1 MLKIYDIFIE
11 NSILYL
17 YALTFLLAL
26 YRYRKYFDTPFK
38 YFPILL
44 LYTLLTEYLGGLIRK
59 GEIDNPFFIPT
70 AAYLKNN
77 ILIYNIYTIIFF
89 NYFYFIFWKHL
100 KNKDYKKWILY
111 TAVGFSIISLIN
123 LIFQRF
129 DIDSQLIAYLY
140 GAISLLAF
148 IGLYLEENLSKFKHT
163 SIQKKLLLWISLGQ
177 FLFFIGYIP
186 IKITYK
192 FMDYDDMSFYYTLR
206 RVHLSLIFIMYTCFS
221 FGFIQMKNKF
231 KN

>member
-1 MLKIYDIFIE
+1 MTGLYDIFIE

-70 AAYLKNN
+70 EAYLKNN
-77 ILIYNIYTIIFF
+77 TLIYNIYTIIFF
-89 NYFYFIFWKHL
+89 SYFYYVFWKHL
-100 KNKDYKKWILY
+100 KNKDYKKWVLF
-111 TAVGFSIISLIN
+111 TAIGFSITCLIN

-129 DIDSQLIAYLY
+129 DMDSQMIAYLY

-148 IGLYLEENLSKFKHT
+148 ICLYLEENLSNFKHT
-163 SIQKKLLLWISLGQ
+163 TISKKLLLWISLGLL
-177 FLFFIGYIP
+177 LFFIGYIP

-192 FMDYDDMSFYYTLR
+192 FMDYDDMDFYYTLR
-206 RVHLSLIFIMYTCFS
+206 RIHLSLIFIMYTFFS
-221 FGFIQMKNKF
+221 YGFIQMKGKSQN
-231 KN
+231 

>member
-1 MLKIYDIFIE
+1 MIKVYDIFIE

-38 YFPILL
+38 YFPVLL

-59 GEIDNPFFIPT
+59 GDIDNPFFIST
-70 AAYLKNN
+70 VYLKNN
-77 ILIYNIYTIIFF
+77 TLIYNIYSIIFF
-89 NYFYFIFWKHL
+89 SYFYYVFWKHL
-100 KNKDYKKWILY
+100 KNKDYKKWILFA
-111 TAVGFSIISLIN
+111 AVGFSISCLIN

-129 DIDSQLIAYLY
+129 DMDSQLIAYLY

-148 IGLYLEENLSKFKHT
+148 ICLYLEENLSKYKHT
-163 SIQKKLLLWISLGQ
+163 TIQRKLLLWISLGLL
-177 FLFFIGYIP
+177 LFFTGYIP

-192 FMDYDDMSFYYTLR
+192 FMDYDDMNFYYTLR
-206 RVHLSLIFIMYTCFS
+206 RIHLSLVFIMYSCFS
-221 FGFIQMKNKF
+221 YGFIQMKEKHQN
-231 KN
+231 